1 MENYKQI
8 ELQLEKAV
16 LESKPE
22 LFNFV
27 SFQHDNKEKFGIV
40 LEQLEYNQPLSVIVP
55 LFEKE
60 NDAFS
65 LLTNAENIL
74 LQDSEI
80 KSVLHKQ
87 QGLDTWKNVILSTGS
102 NPTLELEAKLQNFM
116 PKIVGANLASNNF
129 SFKKTFD
136 DCIQQNQQ
144 MLSQLSSNV
153 PLEKIFD
160 KVVNEVVN
168 HSITHN
174 YRQKKQSSSNLK
186 NINEIQFQKLD
197 MKNQIVSV
205 LESID
210 NEHRNDDIL
219 FVNNFKQRFEKDS
232 ISKEDVNNLLARI
245 MDVSNGQKT
254 SDVIND
260 FVEKKKTEILDSK
273 NLQIPLHAVN
283 NEVSEA
289 SLLNQGDRVGV
300 IISDKYYYG
309 NFITIEEENS
319 KITIKGEDSKNK
331 ELPLDDNTVI
341 YQLFESQQFLELHLK
356 EKFAQEMSLV
366 NWADLSFENQLQLLK
381 GQNTELLQG
390 VDNSSHDDLQFKIYV
405 HQIDNDIDLKA
416 HVKNPIGVDLN
427 NFKFKGVELSE
438 KQRKELENN
447 EVIVFEVFDKDG
459 TLQFAHDMKYDRDL
473 NDVVVSPDKGI
484 NYAKNIKEGKEK
496 GFYAKTTIENQGKS
510 TSPKI

>member
-8 ELQLEKAV
+8 ELQLEQAV

-40 LEQLEYNQPLSVIVP
+40 LEQFEYNQPLSVIVP

-65 LLTNAENIL
+65 LLTNADNIV
-74 LQDSEI
+74 LQDSDI
-80 KSVLHKQ
+80 KSVLDKQ

-116 PKIVGANLASNNF
+116 PKVVGANLASNNF
-129 SFKKTFD
+129 SFKKAFD

-144 MLSQLSSNV
+144 MLSQLSANV

-168 HSITHN
+168 HSITRN
-174 YRQKKQSSSNLK
+174 YRQNKKSNSNLT

-197 MKNQIVSV
+197 LKNQIISV
-205 LESID
+205 LESIN
-210 NEHRNDDIL
+210 NENRNDDIL

-254 SDVIND
+254 SDIIND

-273 NLQIPLHAVN
+273 NLHIPIHTIS
-283 NEVSEA
+283 NEITES
-289 SLLNQGDRVGV
+289 SNLDQGDRVGV

-309 NFITIEEENS
+309 NFIKIDEESNT
-319 KITIKGEDSKNK
+319 ITIKDEESKK
-331 ELPLDDNTVI
+331 IDLPFDESTMI

-356 EKFAQEMSLV
+356 EKFAQEMSLI
-366 NWADLSFENQLQLLK
+366 NWDDLSFENQLQLLK
-381 GQNTELLQG
+381 GQNTELLTG
-390 VDNSSHDDLQFKIYV
+390 VDNSSKDDLQFKIYV
-405 HQIDNDIDLKA
+405 HQVENDIDLKA
-416 HVKNPIGVDLN
+416 HVHNPTGVDLN
-427 NFKFKGVELSE
+427 NYKFKSVELSE

-484 NYAKNIKEGKEK
+484 NYAKNIKEGKKK
-496 GFYAKTTIENQGKS
+496 GFYAKTTIENKGKS
-510 TSPKI
+510 TTPKV

>member
-16 LESKPE
+16 LDTKPE

-27 SFQHDNKEKFGIV
+27 SFQHENKEKFGIV

-55 LFEKE
+55 LFEKQ

-80 KSVLHKQ
+80 KSVLNKQ

-116 PKIVGANLASNNF
+116 PKIVSNNLASNKF

-160 KVVNEVVN
+160 KVVSEVVN
-168 HSITHN
+168 HSLARN
-174 YRQKKQSSSNLK
+174 YNSKKQGHSELK
-186 NINEIQFQKLD
+186 SINEIQFQKLD
-197 MKNQIVSV
+197 LKNQIVSV

-210 NEHRNDDIL
+210 NENRNEDIL
-219 FVNNFKQRFEKDS
+219 FLNNFKQRFEKDS

-254 SDVIND
+254 SDIIND

-273 NLQIPLHAVN
+273 NLHIPLHAIN

-289 SLLNQGDRVGV
+289 STLNPGDRVGV

-309 NFITIEEENS
+309 NFITVDEETT
-319 KITIKGEDSKNK
+319 KITIKDEDSKK
-331 ELPLDDNTVI
+331 LELPLDESTMI

-390 VDNSSHDDLQFKIYV
+390 VDNSSHDDLLFKIYV
-405 HQIDNDIDLKA
+405 HHVDNDIDLKA
-416 HVKNPIGVDLN
+416 HVQNPIGVDLK
-427 NFKFKGVELSE
+427 NFTFKGAELSDL
-438 KQRKELENN
+438 QRKELENN

-484 NYAKNIKEGKEK
+484 NYAKNIKEGKKK
-496 GFYAKTTIENQGKS
+496 GFYAKTTIENKGKS
-510 TSPKI
+510 NSAKI